1 MDISWVTES
10 SSYDPSYPL
19 VAYVYLVII
28 AIAFRVYLVVKP
40 LIELYYK
47 FTKTRLKEMKKNV
60 QEILSQKQKK
70 QLNLFLISEISILI
84 FPALVAFLTRLLL
97 GQPLD
102 IVWDSTTLFV
112 GVVFAFIWLAIQF
125 KQSID
130 MRDFLR
136 ILDKR
141 LKYNPKLISFA
152 LSRINSTKRRMEKLI
167 QFEPEYI
174 VRDEDEK
181 QVYQKML
188 DKDEY
193 GKIIVDMEATKAN
206 FKELGTKGLTMA
218 HNATELAKSSVQKIS
233 QNALDK
239 IDKKVQNT
247 VDDITKPTISERVK
261 SKSSILILSF
271 GPLFVIYI
279 LLPWLG

>member
-28 AIAFRVYLVVKP
+28 AIAFRAYLVVKP

-47 FTKTRLKEMKKNV
+47 FTKITLQEMKKNV
-60 QEILSQKQKK
+60 KEILSQKQKN
-70 QLNLFLISEISILI
+70 QLNLFLISEITILI
-84 FPALVAFLTRLLL
+84 FPAIVAFLTRFFL

-136 ILDKR
+136 MLDKR
-141 LKYNPKLISFA
+141 RYNPKLISYA
-152 LSRINSTKRRMEKLI
+152 LFGINRTKNRMEKLI

-181 QVYQKML
+181 QPYQKML

-193 GKIIVDMEATKAN
+193 GKIIVDMQATKAN
-206 FKELGTKGLTMA
+206 LKELGTKGLTIA

-247 VDDITKPTISERVK
+247 VDDITKPTISERVR
-261 SKSSILILSF
+261 SKSSILILAFS
-271 GPLFVIYI
+271 PLFVIYI